1 MTSTPYVS
9 LMSSVRR
16 LSSQVSLSFL
26 APVMAPSSVFAA
38 PVRSY
43 GRKANAAPAPPAA
56 PLAKAAPEKKVPR
69 QKREPSAYAKFVK
82 AKFTSVRTDLA
93 RQHGK
98 PLADIK
104 LPEVSAVMSQEWK
117 GLTDDEKA
125 KFK

>member
-1 MTSTPYVS
+1 MAPA
-9 LMSSVRR
+9 SSV
-16 LSSQVSLSFL
+16 
-26 APVMAPSSVFAA
+26 SVI
-38 PVRSY
+38 RSY

-56 PLAKAAPEKKVPR
+56 APPKAAPEKKVPR

>member
-1 MTSTPYVS
+1 
-9 LMSSVRR
+9 MSVLGISA
-16 LSSQVSLSFL
+16 L
-26 APVMAPSSVFAA
+26 APVMAPASSVFAA